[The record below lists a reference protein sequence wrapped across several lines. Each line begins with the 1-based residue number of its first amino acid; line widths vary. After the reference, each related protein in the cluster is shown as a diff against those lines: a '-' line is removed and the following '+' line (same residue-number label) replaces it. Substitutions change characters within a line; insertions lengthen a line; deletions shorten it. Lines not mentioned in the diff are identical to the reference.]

1 MRHIVF
7 KGQKYKQVLMNIHP
21 DAPFNKI
28 LKEINSLTLPVDYQN
43 DEHTR
48 YAILELINNS
58 IRAQKENRSNEP
70 IKLEIKIENNILTVT
85 VTDSGGGFEI
95 SELPYD
101 INEPVERIDPNK
113 KSFQDYREKN
123 QYKRFGL
130 GLLVAR
136 KQFPQFEIT
145 FYNNKNE
152 TVPSGSTEITGTV
165 IKMSLEL
172 PDGGT

>member
-7 KGQKYKQVLMNIHP
+7 KGQKYKQVSMNIYP

-28 LKEINSLTLPVDYQN
+28 LKEINSLTLPIDYQN

-58 IRAQKENRSNEP
+58 IRAQKENSSKEP
-70 IKLEIKIENNILTVT
+70 IKLEIKIENNIMTV
-85 VTDSGGGFEI
+85 VITDSGRGFDI
-95 SELPYD
+95 SDLPYD
-101 INEPVERIDPNK
+101 INEPVKQIDPNK

-136 KQFPQFEIT
+136 KQFHQFEIT

-152 TVPSGSTEITGTV
+152 TVPSGSIEIKGTI

-172 PDGGT
+172 SDG